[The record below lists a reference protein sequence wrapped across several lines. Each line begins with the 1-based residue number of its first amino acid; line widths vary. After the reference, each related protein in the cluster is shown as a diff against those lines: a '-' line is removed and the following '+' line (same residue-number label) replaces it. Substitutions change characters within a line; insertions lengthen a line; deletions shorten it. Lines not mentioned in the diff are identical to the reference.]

1 MAKGVKK
8 RSEIDINAI
17 DFNFDINLDIDVD
30 IDSQEQ
36 KNHHSHFIVTCE
48 NEKQD
53 DFIREFFNLGV
64 KTKSGRGKYE
74 TNIIEAEKII
84 ELILELWQEEE

>member
-1 MAKGVKK
+1 MAKIKSK
-8 RSEIDINAI
+8 DINI
-17 DFNFDINLDIDVD
+17 DEMDFNFDINLNTEIDLD
-30 IDSQEQ
+30 GNEPKNFASQ
-36 KNHHSHFIVTCE
+36 FIVICE

-53 DFIREFFNLGV
+53 DFIRKFFNLGV

-84 ELILELWQEEE
+84 KLILELWQKEE